1 MRLLCLKCV
10 FNYVVDTADD
20 ENTVPVKRDVVQYLK
35 LIVQVK
41 RFFSLLDAG
50 QILAYLKEGQR
61 R

>member
-1 MRLLCLKCV
+1 MTRCG
-10 FNYVVDTADD
+10 
-20 ENTVPVKRDVVQYLK
+20 ENTVPVKYDVVQYLK

-41 RFFSLLDAG
+41 RFFGLLDAG

>member
-1 MRLLCLKCV
+1 MRRVTRCG
-10 FNYVVDTADD
+10 
-20 ENTVPVKRDVVQYLK
+20 ENTVPVKYDVVQYLK

>member
-20 ENTVPVKRDVVQYLK
+20 ENTVPIMRDVVQYLK